1 MASLPPGQ
9 GGEAVAMETGDAL
22 VRQVESVERNMA
34 FLRQEHLTLLRGLH
48 LEILSLQRRCAEL
61 TCELNLKP
69 PGRTQ
74 AEVEEEEEQ
83 LKARCE
89 QAEARLREQQCTL
102 GDLRR
107 ELSQKGALAGALRAA
122 LKDRE
127 RRFLDEL
134 KRRSHRVTALSSE
147 LQRQTDSAAR
157 LSFQLYSARQ
167 RLQQQEEE
175 PPRSPAPGRTDR
187 PDPPRPRPR
196 RPAQTPLPQ
205 AGGGSAGRE
214 GPGVRPRERVT
225 GPEDPA
231 PCPTPPSSCTP
242 PSPQAPPPPR
252 PQIAARPGGGG
263 GGGREGPAD
272 GGGPRVDPP
281 PPRASPRQQRRSDL
295 IAMATFIIVHHSNS
309 PHCYYD
315 S

>member
-134 KRRSHRVTALSSE
+134 KRRSHRVTALSGE

-175 PPRSPAPGRTDR
+175 PPRSPAPRGAHR
-187 PDPPRPRPR
+187 PPPTPPPAPPPAARPKRR
-196 RPAQTPLPQ
+196 SHRPA
-205 AGGGSAGRE
+205 AVVRAERARE
-214 GPGVRPRERVT
+214 CVPRERVT

-231 PCPTPPSSCTP
+231 PMPDPALFLYPRRHR
-242 PSPQAPPPPR
+242 PR
-252 PQIAARPGGGG
+252 PRHAHRSQRGQVVVAAE
-263 GGGREGPAD
+263 GGREGPAD
-272 GGGPRVDPP
+272 GGGPRVDPAP
-281 PPRASPRQQRRSDL
+281 AAG
-295 IAMATFIIVHHSNS
+295 IATATEAE
-309 PHCYYD
+309 
-315 S
+315 